1 MRFAAVLCLAGVLTL
16 PTIGDSATAQPWP
29 SRPITVISPFSAGS
43 GVDLLARHVANALS
57 EHVHQPVIVDDRP
70 GANGNVGAA
79 AAAKADPDGYT
90 LLIETPGIAVQ
101 NKFVYKSMP
110 FDADHDFVPIVLIAK
125 APMLVLVNPKLPVHT
140 LAELLDYSKTYPG
153 KVSVSS
159 IGIGSQP
166 HITLEMLNR
175 LSGAGMVHVPYN
187 NATQQNMD
195 LIGGQVEASIN
206 YVTTSLGFVIDGKVR
221 ALAITSKIRMQRLP
235 DVPTL
240 EESGFPGFES
250 VGWYAVVAP
259 RGTSAEVTAKINA
272 VVNEYIATDAG
283 KQHLDELGMQ
293 ASGGT
298 PEDVTA
304 WIKLETERWGPIV
317 KAAVPN

>member
-1 MRFAAVLCLAGVLTL
+1 MRAAILLSLVGALTL
-16 PTIGDSATAQPWP
+16 PVIGDGATAQTWP
-29 SRPITVISPFSAGS
+29 ARPITIISPFSAGS
-43 GVDLLARHVANALS
+43 GVDLLARHIANALS
-57 EHVHQPVIVDDRP
+57 ESVHQAVIVDDRP

-79 AAAKADPDGYT
+79 AAARADPDGYT

-110 FDADHDFVPIVLIAK
+110 FDAERDFAPIVLIAK

-140 LAELLDYSKTYPG
+140 LAELLDYSKAHPG
-153 KVSVSS
+153 KVSVTST
-159 IGIGSQP
+159 GIGSQP

-206 YVTTSLGFVIDGKVR
+206 YVTTSLGFVLDGKAR
-221 ALAITSKIRMQRLP
+221 ALAITSKTRMQRLP

-259 RGTSAEVTAKINA
+259 HGTPADVTAKVNA
-272 VVNEYIATDAG
+272 IVNGYIATDAG
-283 KQHLDELGMQ
+283 RRHLDELGMQ

>member
-1 MRFAAVLCLAGVLTL
+1 MRSVLVLCLAGVLTL
-16 PTIGDSATAQPWP
+16 PTIRDSAIAQSWP
-29 SRPITVISPFSAGS
+29 SRPITIISPFSAGS

-57 EHVHQPVIVDDRP
+57 EREHQPVIVDDRP

-101 NKFVYKSMP
+101 NKFVYKPMP

-140 LAELLDYSKTYPG
+140 LAELLDYSKTHPG

-166 HITLEMLNR
+166 HITLEMLNG
-175 LSGAGMVHVPYN
+175 LSSAGMVHVPYN

>member
-1 MRFAAVLCLAGVLTL
+1 MIRKSLPSDVIRVWTSGFPKRSCSNYKFLMRSALLLSLVGALTL
-16 PTIGDSATAQPWP
+16 PAIGGRSAGAQPSPSWP
-29 SRPITVISPFSAGS
+29 SRPITIISPFSAGS

-57 EHVHQPVIVDDRP
+57 EQLHQPVIVDDRP

-110 FDADHDFVPIVLIAK
+110 FDADRDFVPIVLIAK

-140 LAELLDYSKTYPG
+140 LAELLDYSKVHAG
-153 KVSVSS
+153 KVNVTST
-159 IGIGSQP
+159 GIGSQP

-206 YVTTSLGFVIDGKVR
+206 YVTTSLGFVLDGKAR
-221 ALAITSKIRMQRLP
+221 ALAITSKTRMPRLP

-240 EESGFPGFES
+240 EES
-250 VGWYAVVAP
+250 
-259 RGTSAEVTAKINA
+259 
-272 VVNEYIATDAG
+272 
-283 KQHLDELGMQ
+283 
-293 ASGGT
+293 
-298 PEDVTA
+298 
-304 WIKLETERWGPIV
+304 
-317 KAAVPN
+317 